1 MAFDPAKLRQ
11 ALKSPAEPA
20 PFPPPFDPPANP
32 PATPAEPAFGLA
44 PGTEEGDPPTPFE
57 SAPEGYPTLEEE
69 QDEDP
74 YEGVDVTATSEDEN
88 GEILAAKVGGDWVMS
103 PDYDF
108 GPTAAAY
115 VAPLPQPRADEIL
128 AQNLDLIE
136 PFFASDV
143 VRVGDVFERTEKR
156 GRGQRVEIT
165 WLDKDGDVAAYH
177 TAAGREVLIPAW
189 KLLSYRFKRVASPL

>member
-74 YEGVDVTATSEDEN
+74 YEGVDVEAHV
-88 GEILAAKVGGDWVMS
+88 AK
-103 PDYDF
+103 
-108 GPTAAAY
+108 
-115 VAPLPQPRADEIL
+115 ADEIL

-143 VRVGDVFERTEKR
+143 VRVGDVFERLEKR

-165 WLDKDGDVAAYH
+165 WTAGDVAAYQS
-177 TAAGREVLIPAW
+177 TRGTEVLIPSW
-189 KLLSYRFKRVASPL
+189 KLLSYRFKRVPAPL

>member
-32 PATPAEPAFGLA
+32 PATPAVGLA

-74 YEGVDVTATSEDEN
+74 YEGVDVTATIEDEN
-88 GEILAAKVGGDWVMS
+88 GEPPGFDEDLRNPKHDPAKV
-103 PDYDF
+103 Y
-108 GPTAAAY
+108 
-115 VAPLPQPRADEIL
+115 
-128 AQNLDLIE
+128 
-136 PFFASDV
+136 
-143 VRVGDVFERTEKR
+143 VGDVFERLEKR

-165 WLDKDGDVAAYH
+165 WLDKDGDVAAYQS
-177 TAAGREVLIPAW
+177 TRGTEVLIPSW